1 MEVSPF
7 LPHFCFSGLPS
18 LRFQGEPWAQTF
30 KDSER
35 AAGVHLE
42 SPFHLRLSFPIFNTS
57 RFLPGLGLGRVL
69 SNEERPL
76 VREGDLTTQEVDVCG
91 LAQVRGVWGVEMG
104 KANTGNNLRQRTPR

>member
-1 MEVSPF
+1 MAKSTVTLTGMESPCSFPISVSQASHP
-7 LPHFCFSGLPS
+7 LGSRESHGLKTS
-18 LRFQGEPWAQTF
+18 

-57 RFLPGLGLGRVL
+57 RFLPGLGLRRVL

-76 VREGDLTTQEVDVCG
+76 VRDGDLTTQEVDVCG
-91 LAQVRGVWGVEMG
+91 LAQVRGGVGCGDG
-104 KANTGNNLRQRTPR
+104 KS